1 MVNTPLYEHDFYAW
15 IQHHIELLKQGRL
28 AEIDRDILI
37 DELDSM
43 AKRDKRE
50 LISHLIILLA
60 HLLKWSFQLK
70 QLSDI
75 YKNFQGNSWKATII
89 EQRMQIAEQLE
100 MSPSLKPY
108 LSEAWQKAYPKAVDL
123 VHKETGLPQS
133 AFPEICP
140 YTLEQLL
147 DDNFYP
153 EI

>member
-50 LISHLIILLA
+50 LISHLIILLG